1 VLDWDRLQVPRTAR
15 SSNDFLFHI
24 LTAAKGSP
32 IVHLRCVQSKSAI
45 EISYFCIQLHRVL
58 LQFGAREERVLVIR
72 RSGVGKSITDGKPEH
87 T

>member
-32 IVHLRCVQSKSAI
+32 IVRVYRKSSI

-58 LQFGAREERVLVIR
+58 LQFGARAERVLGIR
-72 RSGVGKSITDGKPEH
+72 RSGVGKSITDGKPED